1 VPADQPRQPADG
13 QPALLGQAAEL
24 LSEHPWIDA
33 AGVDP
38 DGAIRIRAAAS
49 ALAVRPELGGLIEEY
64 LDHWGEVYDWAY
76 SKAEMRHAHDLD
88 LSGWRASDTGG
99 PMPVDHMREWIEHTV
114 ELVLSA
120 RPRWILELGCG
131 TGLLTH
137 RLRDHVRG
145 YVGADIAAAAL
156 EKLRGTAG
164 AGADFVQAAAHESRA
179 PRIRAALEAVGAP
192 RARPDCVLLNS
203 VTQCFPNVAYLRA
216 VLHDAI
222 DLVAAG
228 GTVFVGDV
236 RDVRLHA
243 DYCRWLER
251 ATDAGAD
258 PGTVSRRAAERAA
271 HDDELL
277 CDPLVLAEI
286 AAEISAETDR
296 SVRMS
301 VHPKTMRADT
311 ELTRYRFDAVL
322 YVDPAEP
329 PADPEPIS
337 WAALP
342 GDDRLAALSGSL
354 SRAPLRVHG
363 IPNRLLT
370 DRPDAVTAFEL
381 RRAVADRAAVVAD
394 PADPASLGVVAP
406 PAAAAAAV
414 AEVVGGGSAARGA
427 AHEPFT
433 VFVPRRLT
441 EVARTV
447 LRRELS
453 VRVAAPIRV
462 DDLPDA
468 DRGAAVGAPAADAPA
483 DGGPAAGGPADGGP
497 APGAAEVLRARAERS
512 AARAI
517 GDVEVAELPTFM
529 RRLDEIALRAM
540 AATLAPGGL
549 SEPGAGRTAAEVAEA
564 LGVAERHRWIL
575 RRWLDVLAA
584 EGMLG
589 RDGHGRFRELRPV
602 RRLADAGRALD
613 EVRRGLG
620 YPAEL
625 TRFFQVATE
634 YLPQLLRDEVS
645 LQALLFAGD
654 DPTAAEGAYRD
665 NVVNRYLNAG
675 VAQVLRW
682 AAESRPG
689 EPAALR
695 VLELGAGV
703 GGTTSEALLALAGR
717 DIDYLFTDVSRY
729 FLSLARERFAD
740 RPGVRFGI
748 FDINAD
754 AGGPDVRGAVHVPD
768 GTQHVV
774 LSANVLHNARH
785 IGRALRRQRD
795 LLVPGGLFVFVET
808 CRELYSIMTS
818 MQFLMSARPGQN
830 RLDADDP
837 RAATDRV
844 FLTRGEWL
852 SQLEQAGLR
861 PMFALPAEE
870 HPLTAIGVQL
880 FVAHRSS

>member
-1 VPADQPRQPADG
+1 V
-13 QPALLGQAAEL
+13 
-24 LSEHPWIDA
+24 LSEHPWIDDA
-33 AGVDP
+33 RVDS

-49 ALAVRPELGGLIEEY
+49 ALAVRPALGGLIEEY
-64 LDHWGEVYDWAY
+64 LDHWGEVYDWTYA
-76 SKAEMRHAHDLD
+76 KAEMRHAHDLD
-88 LSGWRASDTGG
+88 LSGWRASDTGR

-131 TGLLTH
+131 TGLLMH
-137 RLRDHVRG
+137 RIRDHVRG
-145 YVGADIAAAAL
+145 YVGADVAAAAVR
-156 EKLRGTAG
+156 KLRGSAG
-164 AGADFVQAAAHESRA
+164 TGTVFVQAAAHESGT

-251 ATDAGAD
+251 ATDPGAD
-258 PGTVSRRAAERAA
+258 PGTVERRAAERAA

-277 CDPLVLAEI
+277 FDPLLLAEI

-296 SVRMS
+296 PVLMS

-322 YVDPAEP
+322 QVDPAVR
-329 PADPEPIS
+329 PAEPEPIS

-342 GDDRLAALSGSL
+342 GDDRLAALSGLLAGPAASK
-354 SRAPLRVHG
+354 AALRVHG

-370 DRPDAVTAFEL
+370 DRPAAVTAFEL
-381 RRAVADRAAVVAD
+381 RRAAADRAAVVAD

-406 PAAAAAAV
+406 PAAAAAAAAATIADV
-414 AEVVGGGSAARGA
+414 GGSAARGA
-427 AHEPFT
+427 AHEPLTTFA
-433 VFVPRRLT
+433 PRRLT
-441 EVARTV
+441 EVARAV
-447 LRRELS
+447 LRRELP
-453 VRVAAPIRV
+453 VRVEAPIRV
-462 DDLPDA
+462 DDLPA
-468 DRGAAVGAPAADAPA
+468 AGRGAAVGAPTAA
-483 DGGPAAGGPADGGP
+483 P
-497 APGAAEVLRARAERS
+497 APGAADVLRVRAQQS
-512 AARAI
+512 GARAI
-517 GDVEVAELPTFM
+517 GDIEVAELPTFM

-540 AATLAPGGL
+540 AATLAAGGL
-549 SEPGAGRTAAEVAEA
+549 SEPGAGRTAAEVAEG

-575 RRWLDVLAA
+575 RRWLDVLVA

-589 RDGHGRFRELRPV
+589 RDRQGRFRELRPV
-602 RRLADAGRALD
+602 RRDEPADAGRALD

-625 TRFFQVATE
+625 IRFFQIATE
-634 YLPQLLRDEVS
+634 YLPRLLRDEVS
-645 LQALLFAGD
+645 LQALLFADD
-654 DPTAAEGAYRD
+654 DPTTAEGAYRD

-675 VAQVLRW
+675 VAQVVRW
-682 AAESRPG
+682 AAESRPA

-703 GGTTSEALLALAGR
+703 GGTTSAALQALAGR
-717 DIDYLFTDVSRY
+717 EVDYLFTDVSRY

-740 RPGVRFGI
+740 RPGIRFGI

-754 AGGPDVRGAVHVPD
+754 AGGPDVRGAVHVPA
-768 GTQHVV
+768 GSQHVV

-785 IGRALRRQRD
+785 IGRTLRRQRD

-818 MQFLMSARPGQN
+818 MQFLMSARPGQD

-844 FLTRGEWL
+844 FLTSAEWL
-852 SQLEQAGLR
+852 AQLEQAGLR
-861 PMFALPAEE
+861 PRFVLPAED
-870 HPLTAIGVQL
+870 HPLTAIGVRL
-880 FVAHRSS
+880 FVAHRSW